1 MIERLPARRVV
12 RILALL
18 PLALCLLIPFLHAGC
33 TSSDDKPQEHV
44 VIPVDAPDDE
54 SWHTTILF
62 TDSVRMK
69 ARMTVGHARR
79 YINKMQTLL
88 DSSVY
93 VEFYNSQG
101 EINATLI
108 ADSARID
115 DRTKDMVA
123 YGNVHVNSDH
133 NLRTVDTDQLHWSND
148 RRVFFSDK
156 RVKIIDRRDDRV
168 IEGVGFESDDGL
180 SNYKIFNAS
189 GQFRRP
195 E

>member
-1 MIERLPARRVV
+1 MIAHRLTRACLRA
-12 RILALL
+12 LAPL
-18 PLALCLLIPFLHAGC
+18 PLVLCVLLSLSHGGC
-33 TSSDDKPQEHV
+33 ASGDDKPQEHV

-79 YINKMQTLL
+79 YVNKMQTLL

-93 VEFYNSQG
+93 VEFYDAKG
-101 EINATLI
+101 AINATLI

-123 YGNVHVNSDH
+123 YGNVHVNSDN
-133 NLRTVDTDQLHWSND
+133 NLRTVDTDQLHWSSD
-148 RRVFFSDK
+148 RRKFFSDK
-156 RVKIIDRRDDRV
+156 PVKIIDRRDDRV
-168 IEGVGFESDDGL
+168 IQGVGFESDDAL
-180 SNYKIFNAS
+180 STYTIFNAS

-195 E
+195 Q

>member
-1 MIERLPARRVV
+1 MMNHRLARRP
-12 RILALL
+12 LHGLSLL
-18 PLALCLLIPFLHAGC
+18 PLALLLMMPLLHAGC
-33 TSSDDKPQEHV
+33 SSGDEKPQEHV
-44 VIPVDAPDDE
+44 TIPVDAPDDE

-69 ARMTVGHARR
+69 ARLTVGHARR
-79 YINKMQTLL
+79 YVNKMQTLL

-93 VEFYNSQG
+93 VEFYDGKG

-123 YGNVHVNSDH
+123 YGNVHVNSDN

-156 RVKIIDRRDDRV
+156 RVKIVDRRKDQV
-168 IEGVGFESDDGL
+168 IEGVGFESDDAL
-180 SNYKIFNAS
+180 STYKIFNAS

-195 E
+195 Q

>member
-1 MIERLPARRVV
+1 MIEHQLTRRIV
-12 RILALL
+12 RAFAPL
-18 PLALCLLIPFLHAGC
+18 PLALSLLIPLCQGGC
-33 TSSDDKPQEHV
+33 TTSDEKPQEHV
-44 VIPVDAPDDE
+44 VIPPDAPDDE

-79 YINKMQTLL
+79 YVNRMQTLL

-93 VEFYNSQG
+93 VEFYDSKG

-123 YGNVHVNSDH
+123 YGNVHVNSDN

-148 RRVFFSDK
+148 RRMFFSDK
-156 RVKIIDRRDDRV
+156 RVKIVDRRDDRV

-195 E
+195 Q